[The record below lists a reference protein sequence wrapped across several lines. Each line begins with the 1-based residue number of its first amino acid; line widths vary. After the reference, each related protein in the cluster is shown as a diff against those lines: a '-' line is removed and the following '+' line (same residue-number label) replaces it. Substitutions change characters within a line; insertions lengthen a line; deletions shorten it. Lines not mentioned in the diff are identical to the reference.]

1 MKLNSFEM
9 SSGKDHRQGQM
20 LIMANGQL
28 QVGGAADFK
37 VVPHFNPNVVKLEGI
52 LQEGFADEAGWATY
66 NYVGYAGPTLDA
78 AKGNYFEGAKNA
90 AKQVVQ
96 KEATKLIQEH
106 GKDLIKQLPGG
117 LQNLFGK

>member
-1 MKLNSFEM
+1 MRVDREL
-9 SSGKDHRQGQM
+9 
-20 LIMANGQL
+20 L
-28 QVGGAADFK
+28 QRSV
-37 VVPHFNPNVVKLEGI
+37 I
-52 LQEGFADEAGWATY
+52 
-66 NYVGYAGPTLDA
+66 YAGPTLDS

-96 KEATKLIQEH
+96 KEATKIIQDQ